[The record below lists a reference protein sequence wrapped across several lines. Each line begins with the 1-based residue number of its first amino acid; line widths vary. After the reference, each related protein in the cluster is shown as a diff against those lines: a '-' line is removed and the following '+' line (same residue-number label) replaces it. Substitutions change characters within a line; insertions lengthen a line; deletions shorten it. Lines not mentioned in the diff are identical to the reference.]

1 MRSRAQ
7 LYTRLGP
14 DLQLRYG
21 TSMRKR
27 SIFLLG
33 LTGAVIG
40 AIATELARGFLRAR
54 VEQSL
59 RDPRENLALPQ
70 PSLRHH
76 AAPRKEADEPWVT
89 PLPEEVSRTTH

>member
-1 MRSRAQ
+1 
-7 LYTRLGP
+7 
-14 DLQLRYG
+14 
-21 TSMRKR
+21 MRKR

-33 LTGAVIG
+33 LTGVVVGVVA
-40 AIATELARGFLRAR
+40 AELARGFLRAR

-59 RDPRENLALPQ
+59 RDPREKLALPE
-70 PSLRHH
+70 PVLPHH